1 MDFFYKPPT
10 QRADE
15 CGILEENYM
24 NCLMQKSLKDRVVT
38 NKCVMDSI
46 LWFHLEC
53 PKAASAFD
61 DPSTFKLKFRDYFA
75 HAKHDLQVLYDKD
88 ETMEK
93 LRQEYDTNVGPD
105 GIRARDEVGDFRSEY
120 KQHDPLRVPDEDGE
134 SDVYSS
140 IWEEKVRDV
149 GDRHYAPAPPT
160 RILSVDDSAK
170 FGSGKPYN
178 Y

>member
-24 NCLMQKSLKDRVVT
+24 NCLMQKALQDRVVT

-61 DPSTFKLKFRDYFA
+61 DPTTFKLKFRDYFA
-75 HAKHDLQVLYDKD
+75 HAKHSAQIIYDRD
-88 ETMEK
+88 ENMEK
-93 LRQEYDTNVGPD
+93 LRQEYNTNIGPD
-105 GIRARDEVGDFRSEY
+105 GIHARTETGDFMQAY
-120 KQHDPLRVPDEDGE
+120 KDKDPIRIPDEDAE
-134 SDVYSS
+134 TDVYSTH
-140 IWEEKVRDV
+140 WDQNVRDV
-149 GDRHYAPAPPT
+149 GDREYGSRTPT
-160 RILSVDDSAK
+160 RTLGLEDSAK
-170 FGSGKPYN
+170 FGDAKPYN